1 MALLLI
7 LAAIVL
13 LAVLSPVYGVDSRNL
28 DADDAGR
35 DKLWA
40 RRR

>member
-1 MALLLI
+1 MTLLLI

-13 LAVLSPVYGVDSRNL
+13 LAVLSPVCGVDSRNL
-28 DADDAGR
+28 GADEASR

-40 RRR
+40 RRC